1 MMETTNLKKNFL
13 YDVVLPIIEKV
24 AWLLSALGLAAKYNL
39 VSAGN
44 FMLLIGLTSLG
55 IVYFLSAYKPV
66 SMPTATTDE
75 PYFEPT
81 SSQNQQSNFSSTP
94 ETPSFLVNS
103 ICPKLIGI
111 GGAVVLIG
119 TLFKL
124 MIWNGSV
131 NMLMVGTGTVLIAVL
146 LMALNQRLDRR
157 AVVLMVLGS
166 IMLYVPSETLI
177 HQFHSDD
184 PVLVEKMIYQ
194 LHHPRDP
201 AASQAVQQHLQ
212 QTRAVR

>member
-13 YDVVLPIIEKV
+13 YDVVLPIIEKLS
-24 AWLLSALGLAAKYNL
+24 WLLSAVGLAAKYNL
-39 VSAGN
+39 IPAGN
-44 FMLLIGLTSLG
+44 FMLMIGLSNLSM
-55 IVYFLSAYKPV
+55 VYFLSAYKPV
-66 SMPTATTDE
+66 SLPTAPTDG

-81 SSQNQQSNFSSTP
+81 SSQNQHNPFSSTP
-94 ETPSFLVNS
+94 ETPSFLVDS
-103 ICPKLIGI
+103 LCPKLMSI

-124 MIWNGSV
+124 LAWNGSA
-131 NMLMVGTGTVLIAVL
+131 NMLMVGTGTMLLVVL

-157 AVVLMVLGS
+157 AVVLVVLGS
-166 IMLYVPSETLI
+166 IMLYVSPETLI
-177 HQFHSDD
+177 QQFHRDD
-184 PVLVEKMIYQ
+184 PALVEKMIYQ

-212 QTRAVR
+212 QKRAVR